1 MTVLIVDDQI
11 SILSGLISGLDWDSL
26 GVTSIRTAANAKQA
40 REILLAEPVDLLL
53 CDIEMPGEN
62 GLSLLRWARHEGM
75 DFVCVFLTSHADFL
89 YAKEAIQLNC
99 FDYIL
104 QPAQYEAIQATVARA
119 IDRIR
124 SNTEEKELEQYG
136 AVAKNNAVTML
147 QSIFTSWSQGC
158 PLSVQALCSTFRQ
171 LGLSLEPEHE
181 CLVIFGQLLCW
192 HSKPWPTQEWQY
204 AANNIMA
211 ELYGTESIR
220 VFPFAIDSTSLGW
233 FMIPEAG
240 SFPQPGKVLSP
251 LERTFSALN
260 RYLSCDLAFYVSM
273 PAAVNHLN
281 EQHGPL
287 SAARKGNRQMRAGIF
302 CTTVGACKSDGPED
316 DGRFRRW
323 AEMLTQSCGAAAAQE
338 IAQYLDGQETPDPE
352 RLSAFSLRLQ
362 ETIINAAASQGLDQ
376 RGIIAVLERHS
387 EGSSLEN
394 VKETVR
400 ELTECFPSI
409 IGDEENQTVL
419 IERLKKYVEEN
430 LDRPLNVNDVA
441 AAFFMN
447 PDYISRQFKAKEG
460 ISLKS
465 YIVRQKMDTVQY
477 LLRTTNLPISV
488 IAAKMGYDNFSY
500 FSQVYRKVMGVS
512 PTDERK

>member
-26 GVTSIRTAANAKQA
+26 GVTAIRTAANARRA
-40 REILLAEPVDLLL
+40 REILLAEPVNLLL

-124 SNTEEKELEQYG
+124 SNIEEKELEQYG
-136 AVAKNNAVTML
+136 AVARNNAVTML
-147 QSIFTSWSQGC
+147 QGIFSSWSQGC
-158 PLSVQALCSTFRQ
+158 PLSVEVLCSTFRQ
-171 LGLSLEPEHE
+171 MGMDLEAEHE
-181 CLVIFGQLLCW
+181 CLVILGQLLRW
-192 HSKPWPTQEWQY
+192 NSKPWPIREWEY
-204 AANNIMA
+204 AVNNIMA
-211 ELYGTESIR
+211 ELYSIESIR
-220 VFPFAIDSTSLGW
+220 VFPFTIDSTSVGW
-233 FMIPEAG
+233 FMFPEGG
-240 SFPQPGKVLSP
+240 SFQPGRELFP
-251 LERTFSALN
+251 LERIFSAISQHLP
-260 RYLSCDLAFYVSM
+260 CDLAFYVSI
-273 PAAVNHLN
+273 PAVVERLN
-281 EQHGPL
+281 DQYGSL
-287 SAARKGNRQMRAGIF
+287 SAARKGNRQQKPGIF
-302 CTTVGACKSDGPED
+302 CAAVSSCKSNDSGN

-323 AEMLTQSCGAAAAQE
+323 AEMLTQSCGAAVAQE
-338 IAQYLDGQETPDPE
+338 VAQYLDEEVLDQEQ
-352 RLSAFSLRLQ
+352 LSGFRLQ
-362 ETIINAAASQGLDQ
+362 LQKTVINAAASQGLDQ
-376 RGIIAVLERHS
+376 REIIAVLERHS
-387 EGSSLEN
+387 EDGSLED
-394 VKETVR
+394 VKEAVR
-400 ELTECFPSI
+400 EFAECFPAI
-409 IGDEENQTVL
+409 ISDEENQTVL
-419 IERLKKYVEEN
+419 IDRLKKYVEEN

-460 ISLKS
+460 ISLKN

-477 LLRTTNLPISV
+477 LLHTTNLPISV

-500 FSQVYRKVMGVS
+500 FSQVYRKMMGIS